1 MVSQDAPLASEL
13 VLDVLGK
20 RGQTRTRPRRLGDAP
35 RLSARAALT
44 KHSPLLIVRAACASI
59 RRSSACSPHRSSMR
73 RTPSG
78 WACGGQPPR
87 QTSAA
92 RAPQTARSP
101 ASLPF
106 LRSCRTPRM
115 RQLTCARTWQQ
126 TWNTHAPGKNHRSAQ
141 RTPPPR
147 TDNPSPR
154 PDRSAQRTPPPR
166 TDNPSPRPASDASPR
181 RQRV

>member
-1 MVSQDAPLASEL
+1 MVSQDAPLVSEL

-20 RGQTRTRPRRLGDAP
+20 RGQTRSRTRPRRRSEAVSP
-35 RLSARAALT
+35 SSADETL
-44 KHSPLLIVRAACASI
+44 SPLLIVRAACASI

-101 ASLPF
+101 ASPPF

-154 PDRSAQRTPPPR
+154 P
-166 TDNPSPRPASDASPR
+166 ASDASPR